1 MNTVKAIIV
10 DDEPGGLYIIGKLLK
25 DYCPEVKVV
34 AACSSADSA
43 FEQITLHEPQLVF
56 LDISLPGKNSFELLE
71 ELPQIDFEIIFVTA
85 HSDYMLKAFRYSAV
99 DYLVKPVDEDLLMD
113 AVHRAVKRI
122 AANSIKYNITT
133 LLQNITRSSQ
143 GQKAKLCIPSVK
155 GFHVVDLH
163 EIIYCEASGSY
174 THFHFLQMPVICASR
189 PIHEYEELLSEA
201 GFMRVHKSYLV
212 NLSHVKEYVKG
223 EGGTAILSNGYEI
236 EVSRRK
242 KDLFISRIKNFHL
255 T

>member
-1 MNTVKAIIV
+1 
-10 DDEPGGLYIIGKLLK
+10 
-25 DYCPEVKVV
+25 
-34 AACSSADSA
+34 
-43 FEQITLHEPQLVF
+43 
-56 LDISLPGKNSFELLE
+56 
-71 ELPQIDFEIIFVTA
+71 
-85 HSDYMLKAFRYSAV
+85 
-99 DYLVKPVDEDLLMD
+99 
-113 AVHRAVKRI
+113 
-122 AANSIKYNITT
+122 
-133 LLQNITRSSQ
+133 
-143 GQKAKLCIPSVK
+143 
-155 GFHVVDLH
+155 
-163 EIIYCEASGSY
+163 
-174 THFHFLQMPVICASR
+174 MPVICASR